1 MGGFL
6 VLVKMKISVDC
17 MMWYLHIGD
26 EVCKII
32 HHDDHEAKNHRIVD
46 KLVILLDEFPN
57 G

>member
-6 VLVKMKISVDC
+6 VSEKMKIPVDG
-17 MMWYLHIGD
+17 MVRYLHIRN

-32 HHDDHEAKNHRIVD
+32 HHDDHEAENHRIVD
-46 KLVILLDEFPN
+46 KLVILLNKFPN